1 MRFPALIV
9 LLLIGTVAVASET
22 GELRLVSTVWPPF
35 TDVAEKPRLA
45 AELVHEALKRGGV
58 DAETYI
64 VPDPELVSS
73 MRDGSHAGSG
83 ALWRSPERERFL
95 LYSKPYMENRL
106 VLVGRK
112 GSSVRATSFDE
123 LAGKR
128 VALIDGFA
136 YGPDVDD
143 ATGPIF
149 VYGDSIEQNL
159 RAVLDGK
166 TDYMVIDALVIRY
179 IVEQHRQDAEAHLAI
194 GTKSLARR
202 TLHFAIR
209 KDIPG
214 AEAIVE
220 RFDEEIRGM
229 LADGTYNR
237 ILDLAW
243 IHADVD
249 GDGQAEFVLEGD
261 HAGETPP
268 TDAYEVVTTDEAP
281 EEAPKKLRF
290 LVGGNLYKDW
300 ENVPAHYKVADSPR
314 GADPNRSAA
323 PMFKIKF

>member
-112 GSSVRATSFDE
+112 GSSVRAQT
-123 LAGKR
+123 
-128 VALIDGFA
+128 
-136 YGPDVDD
+136 
-143 ATGPIF
+143 
-149 VYGDSIEQNL
+149 L
-159 RAVLDGK
+159 R
-166 TDYMVIDALVIRY
+166 
-179 IVEQHRQDAEAHLAI
+179 
-194 GTKSLARR
+194 
-202 TLHFAIR
+202 
-209 KDIPG
+209 
-214 AEAIVE
+214 
-220 RFDEEIRGM
+220 
-229 LADGTYNR
+229 
-237 ILDLAW
+237 W
-243 IHADVD
+243 
-249 GDGQAEFVLEGD
+249 
-261 HAGETPP
+261 
-268 TDAYEVVTTDEAP
+268 
-281 EEAPKKLRF
+281 
-290 LVGGNLYKDW
+290 
-300 ENVPAHYKVADSPR
+300 
-314 GADPNRSAA
+314 RSA
-323 PMFKIKF
+323 PRPRFCVWQPVN